1 MNSAGKRGIP
11 FIVSGPSGAGK
22 TTLYRMALE
31 RIERIRHSVSYTT
44 RPRREGEVNGRDYR
58 FVDDVNFDRMVKR
71 GEFIEY
77 ATIHGH
83 RYGTSGKD
91 LAALLDEGLDV
102 ILEIDVQ
109 GARSLRGLLE
119 GAVYVF
125 VAPPSVDELRRR
137 LSARGKDSPG
147 EIEKRLQAA
156 AGEIRSAG
164 EYDYII
170 INDDIDRSFD
180 LLRAVI
186 LAERSKKERVM
197 ERVRELFSSLW
208 KRNSL

>member
-11 FIVSGPSGAGK
+11 FIISGPSGAGK

-31 RIERIRHSVSYTT
+31 GIEGIRHSVSYTT
-44 RPRREGEVNGRDYR
+44 RPRREGEVSGRDYW
-58 FVDDVNFDRMVKR
+58 FVDDATFDRMIEKR
-71 GEFIEY
+71 EFIEH
-77 ATIHGH
+77 ASIHGH
-83 RYGTSGKD
+83 RYGTARRD
-91 LAALLDEGLDV
+91 LEAMLDGGLDV

-109 GARSLRGLLE
+109 GARSLRGVLE

-125 VAPPSVDELRRR
+125 IAPPSVDELRRR

-156 AGEIRSAG
+156 LGEIRSAG

-170 INDDIDRSFD
+170 INEEIGSSYES
-180 LLRAVI
+180 LRAVI
-186 LAERSKKERVM
+186 LAERSKKDRVI
-197 ERVRELFSSLW
+197 ERVRKLFSSLW
-208 KRNSL
+208 KRDAL